1 MTEVVYPLF
10 SSPVYGKVISENLKD
25 IFSSLKKEPFE
36 SANNQ
41 GTSISTTKN
50 ILDKYPR
57 LEKVLLKEFNYF
69 KNTYLHYESTDFYMT
84 TSWMTKCT
92 PNSCGYMHNHKNC
105 VYSGVLYFQDEIGSI
120 QFSNENIIPESIML
134 NEPSEYNLYNSSSW
148 EITPK
153 KNLMIIFPSYL
164 FHKVNTHISNENRYS
179 LAFNLFPK
187 GNIGKNDSSLRVFK

>member
-36 SANNQ
+36 PANNE
-41 GTSISTTKN
+41 GTSISTTKK

-84 TSWMTKCT
+84 TSWVTKCT
-92 PNSCGYMHNHKNC
+92 PNSGGHKHNHKNC

>member
-1 MTEVVYPLF
+1 MTEVIYPLF
-10 SSPVYGKVISENLKD
+10 SSPVYGKVIGENLKD

-36 SANNQ
+36 PANNQ

-92 PNSCGYMHNHKNC
+92 PNSCGHKHNHKNC

-134 NEPSEYNLYNSSSW
+134 NDPSEYNLYNSSSW

-164 FHKVNTHISNENRYS
+164 FHQVNTHISTENRYS

-187 GNIGKNDSSLRVFK
+187 GNIGRNDSSLRAFK